1 MKKKKFLPVVLACAM
16 IICGMMSDSITMS
29 AKADDQS
36 TVSSSEV
43 SESEKTDIES
53 SNEAESHNSGSS
65 ETKNEEEN
73 GNIES
78 DKTVNEDTSAKQ
90 ENENTSAKPIMNMN
104 RQPSNADITVI
115 YLDGEKGDDSKD
127 GASKE
132 NAVKTFSKAKEI
144 ASQNQKITTIY
155 VTGKVNVNGEIS
167 LAGTKAIIMRA
178 PEFGGYLFVAQDVT
192 FKDIIIDG
200 NQENVTAN
208 SVYSLIYAKGNV
220 TIENGTL
227 IQNNYSKSPN
237 FSIGQGGGIEATG
250 IFKMNGGVIQNNK
263 ARSGGGIYFTSAQAT
278 ISAGEIKNNIAF
290 YSVDSDGQPS
300 GCGGGICIYEQSSV
314 GSNVTIEK
322 DATISNNK
330 AGYAGGGIAVG
341 TFSAG
346 NSSSKLIMT
355 GGKVNENSA
364 DRGGGGIFI
373 QAGLIGK
380 AGSADISGGQIIN
393 NQMIG
398 KGKDQ
403 MAFGGGGIYVNG
415 YSKKYEGLQNGQLNL
430 TNAIIRNNKATLNG
444 GGLAACPTTNTHIY
458 LTEGAAIC
466 ENDGNGGRDLY
477 FLARNKYGIHSGRP
491 EYTIS
496 NSMLGGKPYHWR
508 YANNEEEVPLNVLK
522 GLLAED
528 TELALNTDETA
539 DNAAFELGK
548 VIISGNTSATRGG
561 GIGSNGDINIGT
573 PDTTEISITKKWK
586 DVDMNAIPKSITIE
600 LYRSKHVDSLDK
612 EYIGMETITPDKDG
626 NWKLTFSN
634 IPKFDKYG
642 NPFIYDIKEKAIKGY
657 TAEIT
662 GDQKGGFTVTNKYAP
677 PEKPP
682 VPPEKPPVPSKP
694 STPNTSDQNNM
705 SISLIVLITASIL
718 TAYTLRKK
726 HNL

>member
-1 MKKKKFLPVVLACAM
+1 MKKRKFLPVFLAFAM
-16 IICGMMSDSITMS
+16 IICGMMSDSIIMS

-43 SESEKTDIES
+43 SESEKVETES
-53 SNEAESHNSGSS
+53 TIEAESQSEDSS
-65 ETKNEEEN
+65 QTKIEEEN
-73 GNIES
+73 NSNDEG
-78 DKTVNEDTSAKQ
+78 DKVENEDLST
-90 ENENTSAKPIMNMN
+90 KPVMGMS
-104 RQPSNADITVI
+104 RQPANTDITVI
-115 YLDGEKGDDSKD
+115 YLDGQKGDDSKD
-127 GASKE
+127 GTSKE

-167 LAGTKAIIMRA
+167 LAGTKAIIKRA
-178 PEFGGYLFVAQDVT
+178 PEFGGYLFIAKDAT

-237 FSIGQGGGIEATG
+237 FSIGHGGGIEAKG

-300 GCGGGICIYEQSSV
+300 GCGGGICIYEQSSD

-322 DATISNNK
+322 DAAISNNK
-330 AGYAGGGIAVG
+330 AGFAGGGIAVG
-341 TFSAG
+341 TFNAG

-355 GGKVNENSA
+355 GGKVNGNSA

-415 YSKKYEGLQNGQLNL
+415 YSKKYDGLQNGQLNL

-466 ENDGNGGRDLY
+466 ENEGNGGRDLY
-477 FLARNKYGIHSGRP
+477 FLARNEYGIHSGRP

-508 YANNEEEVPLNVLK
+508 YANNEEEVPLNMLK
-522 GLLAED
+522 GVLAEE
-528 TELALNTDETA
+528 TELALNTDEIA
-539 DNAAFELGK
+539 DNTAFELGK

-573 PDTTEISITKKWK
+573 PDTTEISVTKKWK
-586 DVDMNAIPKSITIE
+586 DVDMNSIPKSITIE
-600 LYRSKHVDSLDK
+600 LYRSRHVDSLDK

-626 NWKLTFSN
+626 NWKLTFTN
-634 IPKFDKYG
+634 IPKFDKDG
-642 NPFIYDIKEKAIKGY
+642 NNFIYDIKEKEVKGY
-657 TAEIT
+657 IAEIT
-662 GDQKGGFTVTNKYAP
+662 GDQKKGFAVTNKYAP

-682 VPPEKPPVPSKP
+682 VPPEKPPVPSKL

-705 SISLIVLITASIL
+705 GISLIVVITASIL

>member
-1 MKKKKFLPVVLACAM
+1 MKKRKFLPVILACAM
-16 IICGMMSDSITMS
+16 IIFGMMSDSVTMS
-29 AKADDQS
+29 ARADDNS
-36 TVSSSEV
+36 NASSSEL
-43 SESEKTDIES
+43 SESEKVDIES
-53 SNEAESHNSGSS
+53 SINADSQNQDSS

-73 GNIES
+73 KHNDEG
-78 DKTVNEDTSAKQ
+78 DKVENEDLST
-90 ENENTSAKPIMNMN
+90 KPVMGMS
-104 RQPSNADITVI
+104 RQPANTDITVI
-115 YLDGEKGDDSKD
+115 YLDGQKGDDSKD

-167 LAGTKAIIMRA
+167 LAGTKAIIKRA

-208 SVYSLIYAKGNV
+208 SVYSLISAQGNV
-220 TIENGTL
+220 TIERGTV
-227 IQNNYSKSPN
+227 IQNNYSRSPN
-237 FSIGQGGGIEATG
+237 FTVGQGGGIEATG

-278 ISAGEIKNNIAF
+278 ISAGEVKNNTAF

-322 DATISNNK
+322 DAAISNNK
-330 AGYAGGGIAVG
+330 AGFAGGGIAVG
-341 TFSAG
+341 TFNAG

-355 GGKVNENSA
+355 GGKVNGNSA
-364 DRGGGGIFI
+364 DCGGGGIFI

-380 AGSADISGGQIIN
+380 VGSADISGGQIIN
-393 NQMIG
+393 NQMTG
-398 KGKDQ
+398 KGKGP

-466 ENDGNGGRDLY
+466 ENEGNGGRDLY

-496 NSMLGGKPYHWR
+496 NSMLGGKPYHWK
-508 YANNEEEVPLNVLK
+508 YANNEEVPLNMLK
-522 GLLAED
+522 GVLAEE
-528 TELALNTDETA
+528 TELALNTDEKA
-539 DNAAFELGK
+539 DNNVFELGK

-573 PDTTEISITKKWK
+573 PDTTEISVTKKWK
-586 DVDMNAIPKSITIE
+586 DVDMNSIPKSITIE

-626 NWKLTFSN
+626 NWKLTFTN
-634 IPKFDKYG
+634 IPKFDKDG
-642 NPFIYDIKEKAIKGY
+642 NKFIYDIKEKEVKGY
-657 TAEIT
+657 IAEIT
-662 GDQKGGFTVTNKYAP
+662 GDQKKGFAVTNKYAP

-705 SISLIVLITASIL
+705 GISLIVLITASIL

>member
-1 MKKKKFLPVVLACAM
+1 MKKRKFLPVVLAFAM

-43 SESEKTDIES
+43 SESEKTDTES
-53 SNEAESHNSGSS
+53 SIEAESQNSGSS
-65 ETKNEEEN
+65 ETKIEEEN
-73 GNIES
+73 GKKEI

-115 YLDGEKGDDSKD
+115 YLDGQKGDDSKD

-167 LAGTKAIIMRA
+167 LAGTKAIIKRA
-178 PEFGGYLFVAQDVT
+178 PEFGGHLFVAKDAT

-200 NQENVTAN
+200 NQENVTAD

-220 TIENGTL
+220 TIENGAV

-237 FSIGQGGGIEATG
+237 FTIGYGGGIEATG

-300 GCGGGICIYEQSSV
+300 GCGGGICIYEQSNV

-322 DATISNNK
+322 DAAISNNK

-341 TFSAG
+341 TFNAG

-355 GGKVNENSA
+355 GGKINGNSA

-430 TNAIIRNNKATLNG
+430 TNAIIRNNKSTLNG

-466 ENDGNGGRDLY
+466 ENEGNGGRDLY

-496 NSMLGGKPYHWR
+496 NSMLGGKPYHWK
-508 YANNEEEVPLNVLK
+508 YAKDGEEVPLNVLK

-528 TELALNTDETA
+528 TELAFNTDEIA
-539 DNAAFELGK
+539 DNAVYELGK

-573 PDTTEISITKKWK
+573 PDTTEISVTKEWK
-586 DVDMNAIPKSITIE
+586 DVDMNSIPKSITIK

-626 NWKLTFSN
+626 NWKLTFTN
-634 IPKFDKYG
+634 IPKFED
-642 NPFIYDIKEKAIKGY
+642 
-657 TAEIT
+657 
-662 GDQKGGFTVTNKYAP
+662 
-677 PEKPP
+677 
-682 VPPEKPPVPSKP
+682 
-694 STPNTSDQNNM
+694 
-705 SISLIVLITASIL
+705 
-718 TAYTLRKK
+718 RKSVV
-726 HNL
+726 

>member
-1 MKKKKFLPVVLACAM
+1 MKKRKFLPVVLAFAM
-16 IICGMMSDSITMS
+16 IICGMMSDSIIMS

-43 SESEKTDIES
+43 SESEKVETES
-53 SNEAESHNSGSS
+53 TIEAESQSEDSS
-65 ETKNEEEN
+65 QTKIEEEN
-73 GNIES
+73 NSNDEG
-78 DKTVNEDTSAKQ
+78 DKVENEDLST
-90 ENENTSAKPIMNMN
+90 KPVMGMS
-104 RQPSNADITVI
+104 RQPANTDITVI
-115 YLDGEKGDDSKD
+115 YLDGQNGDDSKD
-127 GASKE
+127 GTSKE
-132 NAVKTFSKAKEI
+132 NAVKSFSKAKEI

-167 LAGTKAIIMRA
+167 LAGTKAIIKRA
-178 PEFGGYLFVAQDVT
+178 PEFGGYLFIAKDAT

-237 FSIGQGGGIEATG
+237 FSIGHGGGIEATG
-250 IFKMNGGVIQNNK
+250 SFKMNGGVIQNNK

-278 ISAGEIKNNIAF
+278 ISSGEIKNNIAF

-322 DATISNNK
+322 DAAISNNK
-330 AGYAGGGIAVG
+330 AGFAGGGIAVG
-341 TFSAG
+341 TFNAG

-355 GGKVNENSA
+355 GGKVNGNSA

-415 YSKKYEGLQNGQLNL
+415 YSKKYDGLQNGQLNL

-466 ENDGNGGRDLY
+466 ENEGNGGRDLY
-477 FLARNKYGIHSGRP
+477 FLARNEYGIHSGRP

-508 YANNEEEVPLNVLK
+508 YANNEEEVPLNMLK
-522 GLLAED
+522 GVLAEE
-528 TELALNTDETA
+528 TELALNTDEIA
-539 DNAAFELGK
+539 DNTAFELGK

-573 PDTTEISITKKWK
+573 PDTTEISVTKKWK
-586 DVDMNAIPKSITIE
+586 DVDMNSIPKSITIE

-626 NWKLTFSN
+626 NWKLTFTN
-634 IPKFDKYG
+634 IPKFDKDG
-642 NPFIYDIKEKAIKGY
+642 NKSIYDIKEKEVKGY
-657 TAEIT
+657 IAEIT
-662 GDQKGGFTVTNKYAP
+662 GDQKKGFAVTNKYAP

-705 SISLIVLITASIL
+705 GISLIVVITASIL

>member
-1 MKKKKFLPVVLACAM
+1 MKSKFLPIVLALTM
-16 IICGMMSDSITMS
+16 IICGMMSDSVTMS
-29 AKADDQS
+29 VKADDNS
-36 TVSSSEV
+36 NASSSEL
-43 SESEKTDIES
+43 SESEKVDTES
-53 SNEAESHNSGSS
+53 TIEAESQSEDSS
-65 ETKNEEEN
+65 QTKIDEEN
-73 GNIES
+73 NGNDEG
-78 DKTVNEDTSAKQ
+78 DKVENEDLST
-90 ENENTSAKPIMNMN
+90 KPVMGMS
-104 RQPSNADITVI
+104 RQPANTDITVI
-115 YLDGEKGDDSKD
+115 YLDGQKGDDSKD
-127 GASKE
+127 GTSKE
-132 NAVKTFSKAKEI
+132 NAVKSFSKAKEI

-155 VTGKVNVNGEIS
+155 VTGKVNVTGEIS
-167 LAGTKAIIMRA
+167 LAGTKAIIKRA
-178 PEFGGYLFVAQDVT
+178 PEFGGYLFVAKDAT
-192 FKDIIIDG
+192 FKDVIIDG

-250 IFKMNGGVIQNNK
+250 SFKMNGGVIQNNK

-278 ISAGEIKNNIAF
+278 ISSGEIKNNIAF

-322 DATISNNK
+322 DAAITNNK

-341 TFSAG
+341 TFNAG
-346 NSSSKLIMT
+346 NSPSKLIMT
-355 GGKVNENSA
+355 GGIVNENSA
-364 DRGGGGIFI
+364 DCGGGGIFI
-373 QAGLIGK
+373 QAGLIGNV
-380 AGSADISGGQIIN
+380 GSADISGGQIIN
-393 NQMIG
+393 NQMTG
-398 KGKDQ
+398 KGKGP

-466 ENDGNGGRDLY
+466 ENEGNGGRDLY

-508 YANNEEEVPLNVLK
+508 YANNEEVPLNMLK
-522 GLLAED
+522 GVLAEE
-528 TELALNTDETA
+528 TELALNTDEIA
-539 DNAAFELGK
+539 DNTAFELGK

-573 PDTTEISITKKWK
+573 PDTTEISVTKKWK
-586 DVDMNAIPKSITIE
+586 DVDMKSIPKSITIE

-612 EYIGMETITPDKDG
+612 EYIGMETISPNKDG

-634 IPKFDKYG
+634 IPKFDKNGEYY
-642 NPFIYDIKEKAIKGY
+642 IYDIKEKEVKGY

-662 GDQKGGFTVTNKYAP
+662 GDQNEGFTVTNKYAP

-694 STPNTSDQNNM
+694 STPNTSDQNSM
-705 SISLIVLITASIL
+705 GISLIMLITASIL

-726 HNL
+726 QKL

>member
-1 MKKKKFLPVVLACAM
+1 MKSKFLPIVLALTM
-16 IICGMMSDSITMS
+16 IICGMMSDSVTMS
-29 AKADDQS
+29 VKADDNS
-36 TVSSSEV
+36 NASSSEL
-43 SESEKTDIES
+43 SESEKVDTES
-53 SNEAESHNSGSS
+53 TIEAESQSEDSS
-65 ETKNEEEN
+65 QTKIDEEN
-73 GNIES
+73 NGNDEG
-78 DKTVNEDTSAKQ
+78 DKVENEDLST
-90 ENENTSAKPIMNMN
+90 KPVMGMS
-104 RQPSNADITVI
+104 RQPANTDITVI
-115 YLDGEKGDDSKD
+115 YLDGQKGDDSKD
-127 GASKE
+127 GTSKE
-132 NAVKTFSKAKEI
+132 NAVKSFSKAKEI

-155 VTGKVNVNGEIS
+155 VTGKVNVTGEIS
-167 LAGTKAIIMRA
+167 LAGTKAIIKRA
-178 PEFGGYLFVAQDVT
+178 PEFGGYLFVAKDAT
-192 FKDIIIDG
+192 FKDVIIDG

-250 IFKMNGGVIQNNK
+250 SFKMNGGVIQNNK

-278 ISAGEIKNNIAF
+278 ISSGEIKNNIAF

-322 DATISNNK
+322 DAAITNNK

-341 TFSAG
+341 TFNAG
-346 NSSSKLIMT
+346 NSPSKLIMT
-355 GGKVNENSA
+355 GGIVNENSA
-364 DRGGGGIFI
+364 DCGGGGIFI
-373 QAGLIGK
+373 QAGLIGNV
-380 AGSADISGGQIIN
+380 GSADISGGQIIN
-393 NQMIG
+393 NQMTG
-398 KGKDQ
+398 KGKGP
-403 MAFGGGGIYVNG
+403 MAFGGGIYVNG

-430 TNAIIRNNKATLNG
+430 TNAIIRNNKAALNG

-458 LTEGAAIC
+458 LTDGAAIC
-466 ENDGNGGRDLY
+466 ENEGNGGRDLY
-477 FLARNKYGIHSGRP
+477 FLAKSKYGIHSGRP

-508 YANNEEEVPLNVLK
+508 YANDGKEVPLNVLK

-528 TELALNTDETA
+528 AELALNTDEIA
-539 DNAAFELGK
+539 DNTAFELGK

-573 PDTTEISITKKWK
+573 PDTTEISVTKKWK
-586 DVDMNAIPKSITIE
+586 DVDMKSIPKSITIE

-612 EYIGMETITPDKDG
+612 EYIGMETISPNKDG

-634 IPKFDKYG
+634 IPKFDKNGEYY
-642 NPFIYDIKEKAIKGY
+642 IYDIKEKEVKGY

-662 GDQKGGFTVTNKYAP
+662 GDQNEGFTVTNKYAP

-682 VPPEKPPVPSKP
+682 VPSEKPPVPSKP
-694 STPNTSDQNNM
+694 STPNTSDQNSM
-705 SISLIVLITASIL
+705 GIPLIMLITASIL
-718 TAYTLRKK
+718 TVYTLRKK
-726 HNL
+726 QKL

>member
-1 MKKKKFLPVVLACAM
+1 MKKRKFLPVILACAM
-16 IICGMMSDSITMS
+16 IIFGMMSDSVTMS
-29 AKADDQS
+29 ARADDNS
-36 TVSSSEV
+36 NASSSEL
-43 SESEKTDIES
+43 SESEKVDIES
-53 SNEAESHNSGSS
+53 SINADSQNQDSS

-73 GNIES
+73 KHNDEG
-78 DKTVNEDTSAKQ
+78 DKVENEDLST
-90 ENENTSAKPIMNMN
+90 KPVMGMS
-104 RQPSNADITVI
+104 RQPANTDITVI
-115 YLDGEKGDDSKD
+115 YLDGQKGDDSKD

-167 LAGTKAIIMRA
+167 LAGTKAIIKRA

-208 SVYSLIYAKGNV
+208 SVYSLISAQGNV
-220 TIENGTL
+220 TIERGTV
-227 IQNNYSKSPN
+227 IQNNYSRSPN
-237 FSIGQGGGIEATG
+237 FTVGQGGGIEATG

-263 ARSGGGIYFTSAQAT
+263 ARLGGGIYFTSAQAT
-278 ISAGEIKNNIAF
+278 ISAGEVKNNTAF

-322 DATISNNK
+322 DAAISNNK
-330 AGYAGGGIAVG
+330 AGFAGGGIAVG
-341 TFSAG
+341 TFNAG

-355 GGKVNENSA
+355 GGKVNGNSA
-364 DRGGGGIFI
+364 DCGGGGIFI

-380 AGSADISGGQIIN
+380 VGSADISGGQIIN
-393 NQMIG
+393 NQMTG
-398 KGKDQ
+398 KGKGP

-466 ENDGNGGRDLY
+466 ENEGNGGRDLY

-496 NSMLGGKPYHWR
+496 NSMLGGKPYHWK
-508 YANNEEEVPLNVLK
+508 YANNEEVPLNMLK
-522 GLLAED
+522 GVLAEE
-528 TELALNTDETA
+528 TELALNTDEKA
-539 DNAAFELGK
+539 DNNVFELGK

-573 PDTTEISITKKWK
+573 PDTTEISVTKKWK
-586 DVDMNAIPKSITIE
+586 DVDMNSIPKSITIE

-626 NWKLTFSN
+626 NWKLTFTN
-634 IPKFDKYG
+634 IPKFDKDG
-642 NPFIYDIKEKAIKGY
+642 NKFIYDIKEKEVKGY
-657 TAEIT
+657 IAEIT
-662 GDQKGGFTVTNKYAP
+662 GDQKKGFAVTNKYAP

-705 SISLIVLITASIL
+705 GISLIVLITASIL

>member
-1 MKKKKFLPVVLACAM
+1 MKSKFLSIVLALTM
-16 IICGMMSDSITMS
+16 IICGMMSDSVTMS
-29 AKADDQS
+29 VKADDNS
-36 TVSSSEV
+36 NASSSEL
-43 SESEKTDIES
+43 SESEKVDTES
-53 SNEAESHNSGSS
+53 TIEAESQSEDSS
-65 ETKNEEEN
+65 QTKIDEEN
-73 GNIES
+73 NGNDEG
-78 DKTVNEDTSAKQ
+78 DKVENEDLST
-90 ENENTSAKPIMNMN
+90 KPVMGMS
-104 RQPSNADITVI
+104 RQPANTDITVI
-115 YLDGEKGDDSKD
+115 YLDGQKGDDSKD
-127 GASKE
+127 GTSKE
-132 NAVKTFSKAKEI
+132 NAVKSFSKAKEI

-155 VTGKVNVNGEIS
+155 VTGKVNVTGEIS
-167 LAGTKAIIMRA
+167 LAGTKAIIKRA
-178 PEFGGYLFVAQDVT
+178 PEFGGYLFVAKDAT
-192 FKDIIIDG
+192 FKDVIIDG

-250 IFKMNGGVIQNNK
+250 SFKMNGGVIQNNK

-278 ISAGEIKNNIAF
+278 ISSGEIKNNIAF

-322 DATISNNK
+322 DAAITNNK

-341 TFSAG
+341 TFNAG
-346 NSSSKLIMT
+346 NSPSKLIMT
-355 GGKVNENSA
+355 GGIVNENSA
-364 DRGGGGIFI
+364 DCGGGGIFI
-373 QAGLIGK
+373 QAGLIGNV
-380 AGSADISGGQIIN
+380 GSADISGGQIIN
-393 NQMIG
+393 NQMTG
-398 KGKDQ
+398 KGKGP
-403 MAFGGGGIYVNG
+403 MAFGGGIYVNG

-430 TNAIIRNNKATLNG
+430 TNAIIRNNKAALNG

-458 LTEGAAIC
+458 LTDGAAIC
-466 ENDGNGGRDLY
+466 ENEGNGGRDLY
-477 FLARNKYGIHSGRP
+477 FLAKSKYGIHSGRP

-508 YANNEEEVPLNVLK
+508 YANDGKEVPLNVLK

-528 TELALNTDETA
+528 AELALNTDEIA
-539 DNAAFELGK
+539 DNTAFELGK

-573 PDTTEISITKKWK
+573 PDTTEISVTKKWK
-586 DVDMNAIPKSITIE
+586 DVDMKSIPKSITIE

-612 EYIGMETITPDKDG
+612 EYIGMETISPNKDG

-634 IPKFDKYG
+634 IPKFDKNGEYY
-642 NPFIYDIKEKAIKGY
+642 IYDIKEKEVKGY

-662 GDQKGGFTVTNKYAP
+662 GDQNEGFTVTNKYAP

-694 STPNTSDQNNM
+694 STPNTSDQNSM
-705 SISLIVLITASIL
+705 GISLIMLITASIL

-726 HNL
+726 QKL